1 PLDTRETETM
11 VTILGTHTVIPKEET
26 PKGLLWLSDNDQLW
40 RWSHTPSIYVYNPK
54 QNNNTV
60 VDVNVL
66 VERMRDSLSEILVHY
81 YPLAGRLSWTDG
93 GRLELDCNAKGVLL
107 LEAESKK
114 SMAEYGDFTPN
125 EPSIKELIPAVDYS
139 RQINELPL
147 FLAQVTKF
155 HGGDGGFAVGI
166 LFSHP
171 LGDGLAAIRFINS
184 WAKLTRGAKLDPSEL
199 PFLDRTVLKPTG
211 PLTQP
216 RFDHPEFKPLPLILG
231 RTDNIEEQKK
241 KTTFALLKLT
251 PEHVQKL
258 KKNANANVTANGNG
272 NAPHNPSP
280 RPYSRFEIISAHIW
294 RCACKARNLEENQPT
309 VVKFNVDIRNR
320 LNPPLPQNY
329 FGNALGPTV
338 TPTCYAK
345 EITTQP
351 ISYASQKI
359 REAVNK
365 VSNHEFVKSQ
375 MHYVAGFENRWDLI
389 RTPYLEKGEYRADV
403 PFFGNPNII
412 LGSWMSMPFYEADF
426 GLGKP
431 FYFGPGGVC
440 PYDRGVIA
448 LMPDEDGDNGY
459 GVVVYMHFQ
468 VDHMKDFIK
477 YFWEDI

>member
-1 PLDTRETETM
+1 M

-40 RWSHTPSIYVYNPK
+40 RWSHTPSIYVYKSK
-54 QNNNTV
+54 QNNNT
-60 VDVNVL
+60 VL

-81 YPLAGRLSWTDG
+81 YPLAGRLNWTAG
-93 GRLELDCNAKGVLL
+93 GRLELDCNAKGALL

-125 EPSIKELIPAVDYS
+125 QPGIKELIPTVDYS
-139 RQINELPL
+139 RQMNELPL

-166 LFSHP
+166 LWSHP

-199 PFLDRTVLKPTG
+199 PFLDRSALKSTEL
-211 PLTQP
+211 LTPP
-216 RFDHPEFKPLPLILG
+216 RFDHREFKPLPLILG

-251 PEHVQKL
+251 SEHVQKL
-258 KKNANANVTANGNG
+258 KKNAIVTENGNG
-272 NAPHNPSP
+272 NGNGNGTHNQSQ
-280 RPYSRFEIISAHIW
+280 RPYSRFEVISAHIW

-320 LNPPLPQNY
+320 MNPPLPQNY

-338 TPTCYAK
+338 TPTCYLK
-345 EITTQP
+345 EITSQP
-351 ISYASQKI
+351 ISYAAQKI
-359 REAVNK
+359 REAVKK

-375 MHYVAGFENRWDLI
+375 MDYVAGFENRWDLI

-431 FYFGPGGVC
+431 FYFGPAGVC
-440 PYDRGVIA
+440 PYDRAVIA

-459 GVVVYMHFQ
+459 AVVVYMHFQ
-468 VDHMKDFIK
+468 VEHMKDFIK